1 MKKTLAAAGLGA
13 ALIAGA
19 LASTAPASAHTDD
32 EDWFLTALD
41 NQDIRYTDADD
52 TIALGHGV
60 CKQISQGR
68 APGAIGTEIDNKTAL
83 TRVQAL
89 NFVASSVV
97 TLCDWAAGALDTD
110 PAFN

>member
-1 MKKTLAAAGLGA
+1 MKKIIATAALGA
-13 ALIAGA
+13 ALFAGA
-19 LASTAPASAHTDD
+19 LASTAPASAYTDD
-32 EDWFLTALD
+32 EDYFLADLD
-41 NQDIRYTDADD
+41 NQGIRYTDADV

-68 APGAIGTEIDNKTAL
+68 APGAIGTEIDNTSPL

-97 TLCDWAAGALDTD
+97 TLCLWNGSALDAD
-110 PAFN
+110 PTFN